1 MKRVKKTVVK
11 KSVAHR
17 VPKPIIIQ
25 PTIIVKPVLTVIED
39 KPVVTPTVTE
49 RTLPPHMQTPLPEIS
64 LANGPL
70 DEKSEYNLPM
80 LLVVGVVIIVVA
92 IAFWV
97 ANAHPH
103 GF

>member
-1 MKRVKKTVVK
+1 MKRVKKTVV
-11 KSVAHR
+11 R
-17 VPKPIIIQ
+17 KPVIKPVVMKPVIIQ
-25 PTIIVKPVLTVIED
+25 PVIKVVVEP
-39 KPVVTPTVTE
+39 PVVTPTVTE
-49 RTLPPHMQTPLPEIS
+49 RTLPPHLQQNPPPEIT
-64 LANGPL
+64 LANGPV

-80 LLVVGVVIIVVA
+80 LLVVGVVIIVIA